1 MVLFSSFAGCLSNAN
16 SKKENLSEIWTPP
29 FSLIFLLALY
39 LLEYE
44 LLQRIDKYA
53 IYFQK

>member
-1 MVLFSSFAGCLSNAN
+1 MVLVSFSASCLHIAN
-16 SKKENLSEIWTPP
+16 TKKKNLSEIWTPP
-29 FSLIFLLALY
+29 FSLIFLPTHY